1 MAGLELTVS
10 PGFLLLAAG
19 LYFMGGG
26 GALTAFLSAALAHE
40 LGHLS
45 ALVLSGASLTGL
57 RLTACGPVLEYHG
70 TLTDAQEAGIVAA
83 GPVAGL
89 CFGALC
95 AGLDTAYFSYAGA
108 IALLGTMFN
117 LLPVLP
123 MDGGRLAL
131 YLLRSVFPEKTAQSI
146 LRLTGT
152 VCGLCAAVTGIFIH
166 SPAAAAAGI
175 WMTGLANIP
184 NLR

>member
-19 LYFMGGG
+19 LYFVGGG

-40 LGHLS
+40 LGHLT
-45 ALVLSGASLTGL
+45 ALALAGASLTGI
-57 RLTACGPVLEYHG
+57 RLTAWGPVLEYNG
-70 TLTDAQEAGIVAA
+70 TLTASQEAGSVAA
-83 GPVAGL
+83 GPVSGLGFAGL
-89 CFGALC
+89 CA
-95 AGLDTAYFSYAGA
+95 ALDTPYFAYAGA

-131 YLLRSVFPEKTAQSI
+131 YLLQSVFPEKNAQDI
-146 LRLTGT
+146 MRLSGT
-152 VCGLCAAVTGIFIH
+152 VCGLLVTMTGFFIR